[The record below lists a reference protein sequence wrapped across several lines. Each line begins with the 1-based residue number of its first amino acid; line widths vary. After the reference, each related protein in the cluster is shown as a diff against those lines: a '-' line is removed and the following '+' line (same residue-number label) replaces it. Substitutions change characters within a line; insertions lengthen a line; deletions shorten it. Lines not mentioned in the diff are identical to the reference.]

1 MLRMFNIGQPPV
13 SFLEVSTVL
22 DIHLFLAEARLGAL
36 GGGCGSRGEGL
47 WTAPLSQPVSILR
60 DFNWAAVLV

>member
-1 MLRMFNIGQPPV
+1 MFNIGQPPV

-36 GGGCGSRGEGL
+36 GGGCGSRGAGL

-60 DFNWAAVLV
+60 DFNWAAMLV